1 LDNITHQNLKSIGMQ
16 NSVNRRDWL
25 KSGTLG
31 ALGLLLMG
39 AWESAQAESI
49 LPPAEVIKL
58 SSNENPYGPSKSA
71 QKAIVEAL
79 MKSNR
84 YAGEHDLIQLTA
96 KREKVAPECIVLGA
110 GSTELLYLIAS
121 WYGRGKTV
129 VLPEITFSGFVR
141 FCNVLG
147 ANVLKVPLT
156 EKMDIDLKAMEKAIT
171 ADTNLI
177 FVANPNNPTGTIL
190 SSNDLKEFCLSAS
203 QKATVFVDEA
213 YIEFA
218 QSAYHG
224 SMIELVRQ
232 NHNIII
238 TRTFSKIYGLAG
250 LRLGYL
256 IAKPEIAKQIRNI
269 RVGLPNVLGITAA
282 IATYLDYNFLEM
294 VKQKNEEVKAY
305 FTKELDKMKMAYLP
319 TPTNFLYVNVNEN
332 ANEFRQKLEKQNI
345 LITARESAN
354 WARITIGTKEEMTKL
369 ANAMQ
374 KLKS

>member
-1 LDNITHQNLKSIGMQ
+1 MQ
-16 NSVNRRDWL
+16 NSFNRRDWL

-31 ALGLLLMG
+31 VLGLSLTG
-39 AWESAQAESI
+39 AWESVQAESTLTPQEI
-49 LPPAEVIKL
+49 IKL

-79 MKSNR
+79 SKSNR
-84 YAGEHDLIQLTA
+84 YTSEDDLIQLIA

-110 GSTELLYLIAS
+110 GSTELLYLIAG

-129 VLPEITFSGFVR
+129 LLPEITFSGFVR
-141 FCNVLG
+141 FCQVLG
-147 ANVLKVPLT
+147 ANLLKVPLN
-156 EKMDIDLKAMEKAIT
+156 EKMEIDLQAMEKAIT
-171 ADTNLI
+171 DDTNLI

-190 SSNDLKEFCLSAS
+190 SSSDLKEFCLSAS

-269 RVGLPNVLGITAA
+269 RVGLPNALGIAA
-282 IATYLDYNFLEM
+282 AMATYQDYSFLEM
-294 VKQKNEEVKAY
+294 VKQKNEEVKSY

-319 TPTNFLYVNVNEN
+319 TPTNFLYVNVNED
-332 ANEFRQKLEKQNI
+332 ANGFRQKLEKQNI
-345 LITARESAN
+345 LITTRETN
-354 WARITIGTKEEMTKL
+354 TWARITIGTKEEMTKL
-369 ANAMQ
+369 ASVMQ
-374 KLKS
+374 KMKS